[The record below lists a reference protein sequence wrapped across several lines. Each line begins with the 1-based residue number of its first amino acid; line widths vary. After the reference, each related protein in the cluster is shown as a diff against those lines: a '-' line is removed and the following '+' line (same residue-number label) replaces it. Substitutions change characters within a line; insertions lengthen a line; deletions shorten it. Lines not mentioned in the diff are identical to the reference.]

1 MQDKLI
7 NTKPSEPTI
16 IEIVGAIKNWFNF
29 LLNKFKII
37 CIFLVIGG
45 IFGLIYSQ
53 YVEKKYIAE
62 LSFALEE
69 ESSMSSNLGGAAGI
83 ASKLGFD
90 ISASGGGLFAG
101 SNIIEIMK
109 SRLIL
114 EKTLLKSYLVNNK
127 FITLADLYI
136 ESYGLK
142 KNFKNLSYPSNLSR
156 DSFST
161 YQDSSLKII
170 YKEILENN
178 LNIFQKD
185 KKVGIVSVNVKS
197 VDQNFSKL
205 FCESITSEASAYY
218 IEIKTKK
225 AKINLDI
232 LENQVSKLK
241 NDLNFDIF
249 QAANLSDGVYNMNPA
264 YNKKGSPVRYKQ
276 IDVQTKTA
284 ILIQLMPNLE
294 LAKLNLKKQTPLIQ
308 VLDKPNFPLEVE
320 KVGTIFAILLYAFLA
335 LIIVISYYTI
345 IFLISSKTELN

>member
-1 MQDKLI
+1 MQENLI

-16 IEIVGAIKNWFNF
+16 MEIIVAIKNWYIF
-29 LLNKFKII
+29 LLGKLKIV

-45 IFGLIYSQ
+45 LCGLVYSQ
-53 YVEKKYIAE
+53 SVEKKYIAE

-90 ISASGGGLFAG
+90 ISSSGGGLFAG

-109 SRLIL
+109 SRLLI
-114 EKTLLKSYLVNNK
+114 EKALLKRVFINNK
-127 FITLADLYI
+127 YITLADLYL

-142 KNFKNLSYPSNLSR
+142 KKYKNLSFPYNLSR
-156 DSFST
+156 DSFSI
-161 YQDSSLKII
+161 YQDSALKIF
-170 YKEILENN
+170 YKQILENN

-185 KKVGIVSVNVKS
+185 KKIGIVSVIVSSKNE
-197 VDQNFSKL
+197 NFSKI
-205 FCESITSEASAYY
+205 FCETISSEASAFY

-232 LENQVSKLK
+232 LENQVDKLK
-241 NDLNFDIF
+241 KELNFDIF
-249 QAANLSDGVYNMNPA
+249 QTADLSDGVYNMNPA
-264 YNKKGSPVRYKQ
+264 YNKKGTPVRYKQ

-284 ILIQLMPNLE
+284 ILVQLMPNLE

-335 LIIVISYYTI
+335 LIIILSYYTI
-345 IFLISSKTELN
+345 IYLLSSKIELN